1 VDSAVI
7 GGLVAVGAVI
17 LLALAARGMQK
28 KSDPGTTPPRVSP
41 EGWTADRNVPPG
53 AAAFESDDDDDD
65 DEDGDDDGDEQGGE
79 SGHIIAVTAD
89 GEAFVPHRHAVRLIP
104 PEEQGEAWKV
114 GAGIKS
120 SNLRGEQA
128 LAMSWHAGDF
138 TGARVVHGS
147 ADEPPWRLEALGRDG
162 EYTHYGFETREGAEA
177 ARKLFEQLGVV
188 QLGEDEDGRLMPPS
202 AEQFEEARRI
212 YKETEA
218 ALEMPD
224 DEEPRSS

>member
-1 VDSAVI
+1 MV

-17 LLALAARGMQK
+17 VVALIARGMGK
-28 KSDPGTTPPRVSP
+28 KDPDTPRMPETPMNP
-41 EGWTADRNVPPG
+41 EGWTADRNLPG
-53 AAAFESDDDDDD
+53 GTVAFETEDDD
-65 DEDGDDDGDEQGGE
+65 DEEEGE
-79 SGHIIAVTAD
+79 SEHIIAVTAD
-89 GEAFVPHRHAVRLIP
+89 GEAFVPHHHAVRLIP

-138 TGARVVHGS
+138 TGARVVHGG
-147 ADEPPWRLEALGRDG
+147 ADEPPWRLEALGREG
-162 EYTHYGFETREGAEA
+162 EYAHFGFETREGAEA
-177 ARKLFEQLGVV
+177 AKKLFEQLGVV

-218 ALEMPD
+218 ALELPD
-224 DEEPRSS
+224 DGEPR

>member
-1 VDSAVI
+1 MDSSLV
-7 GGLVAVGAVI
+7 GGLIAVGAVI
-17 LLALAARGMQK
+17 LVALLARGMQITSP
-28 KSDPGTTPPRVSP
+28 SDVTPAPAPPSAS
-41 EGWTADRNVPPG
+41 WSDDRNV
-53 AAAFESDDDDDD
+53 ATAVLDVDERDDEDDD
-65 DEDGDDDGDEQGGE
+65 DEEEEAGE
-79 SGHIIAVTAD
+79 HIIAVTAD

-128 LAMSWHAGDF
+128 LAMSWHASDF
-138 TGARVVHGS
+138 TGARVIHGG

-162 EYTHYGFETREGAEA
+162 EYTHFGFETREGAEA
-177 ARKLFEQLGVV
+177 AKKLFEQLGVV
-188 QLGEDEDGRLMPPS
+188 QIGEDEDGNPAPPS

-218 ALEMPD
+218 ALEMPE
-224 DEEPRSS
+224 DEEPR

>member
-1 VDSAVI
+1 MDSAVI

-17 LLALAARGMQK
+17 LVALIARGMQK
-28 KSDPGTTPPRVSP
+28 KDPDTPAMPSASP
-41 EGWTADRNVPPG
+41 EAWESDRNVPPG
-53 AAAFESDDDDDD
+53 TAAFESDED
-65 DEDGDDDGDEQGGE
+65 DEDGEGE
-79 SGHIIAVTAD
+79 SEHIIAVTAD

-138 TGARVVHGS
+138 TGARVVHGA

-162 EYTHYGFETREGAEA
+162 EYIQFGFETRDGAEA
-177 ARKLFEQLGVV
+177 AKKLFEQLGVV

-224 DEEPRSS
+224 EEEPR